1 MQLFSLLEAFAN
13 SLVGVLSNIQSIFFN
28 PLGDVLRNLLADIPV
43 TDPLF
48 GFGYLINLLFSFR
61 GAIDNVLGIDLLFF
75 LDFSLSMFLL
85 PTVIIVFVVVLF
97 VIAVWKLILE
107 LIPFV

>member
-1 MQLFSLLEAFAN
+1 MQLFSLLEGFSN
-13 SLVGVLSNIQSIFFN
+13 YLVDVLSNIQSIFFD
-28 PLGDVLRNLLADIPV
+28 PLGDVLSTILSQVPV
-43 TDPLF
+43 TSPLY
-48 GFGYLINLLFSFR
+48 GFSFLLDLLLSFS
-61 GAIDNVLGIDLLFF
+61 GAINNILGVNLLFF

-85 PTVIIVFVVVLF
+85 PTVIIVFVAVLF